1 MVGKK
6 FQGPIDTKSIVDQV
20 IDRIVSSIVSGD
32 FVPGEKLP
40 NEYELMETMGI
51 SRNSIRE
58 AIKILVAIGIL
69 EIKRGDGTYVCNQL
83 TPSIFDNV
91 VYSMISSMS
100 TVQELLELRQVLDEA
115 TVRMAAKKA
124 TDEEISLLQ
133 ENITN
138 MIVALM
144 AGNMHLARDY
154 DYDFHMMLIDSCKNK
169 FFSRLV
175 KGVYGIFYQSI
186 GETVVEESKDSKA
199 SLYHQQMLDC
209 IRNNKPE
216 DISQVVS
223 DSLSSWRKRIKRKNV
238 SAEM

>member
-6 FQGPIDTKSIVDQV
+6 FQGPIDTKSIVDKV
-20 IDRIVSSIVSGD
+20 IDRIVSSIVSGVY
-32 FVPGEKLP
+32 VPGEKLP
-40 NEYELMETMGI
+40 NEYELMESMGI

-58 AIKILVAIGIL
+58 AIKILVAMGIL

-83 TPSIFDNV
+83 TPTIFDNV

-115 TVRMAAKKA
+115 TVRMAVEKA
-124 TDEEISLLQ
+124 TGEEVELLQ
-133 ENITN
+133 ENITD

-144 AGNMHLARDY
+144 AGDMHLARDY
-154 DYDFHMMLIDSCKNK
+154 DYNFHMMLIDSCKNK

-186 GETVVEESKDSKA
+186 GDTVVEESKESRA
-199 SLYHQQMLDC
+199 SVYHQQMLNCVRDK
-209 IRNNKPE
+209 NFG

-223 DSLSSWRKRIKRKNV
+223 DSLSTWRNRIKSKVNAPV
-238 SAEM
+238 